1 MEADFINVYISKQKA
16 LIDDLLAKNIML
28 ETKLA
33 VAESVAGRHKEDG
46 DRVNIEIEEKNKYIN
61 RLVDQV
67 NKLQNAQ
74 NQREESKL
82 KKKKDQPSAEENIVA
97 EEF

>member
-33 VAESVAGRHKEDG
+33 VAENAAARHKDDG
-46 DRVNIEIEEKNKYIN
+46 DRVNHEVEEKNKYIN

-67 NKLQNAQ
+67 NKLQQALNA
-74 NQREESKL
+74 REDSKA
-82 KKKKDQPSAEENIVA
+82 KKKKEQAPAEENIA
-97 EEF
+97 ADEF